1 MTTYEAAVRL
11 LAAETP
17 EEEERASRAY
27 LATWTAAPPAAKCSR
42 RKAAKPNNVVSL
54 AEWKAKLANAQG
66 SSIRFEKAKVEAAL
80 AALQT
85 GSKV

>member
-27 LATWTAAPPAAKCSR
+27 LATWTPLGKPAKRAR
-42 RKAAKPNNVVSL
+42 RKAAKPRLPDNVVSL
-54 AEWKAKLANAQG
+54 AKWKVKLADAQ
-66 SSIRFEKAKVEAAL
+66 
-80 AALQT
+80 QT
-85 GSKV
+85 GSK